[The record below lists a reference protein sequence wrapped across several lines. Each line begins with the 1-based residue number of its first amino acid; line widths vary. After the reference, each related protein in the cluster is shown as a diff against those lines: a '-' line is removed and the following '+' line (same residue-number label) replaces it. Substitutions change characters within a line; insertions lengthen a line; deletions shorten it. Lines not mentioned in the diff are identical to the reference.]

1 MGYQLLKDYLIS
13 IDLSKDKIYLRNQLT
28 VEKSISTNTIYKVNY
43 RDDLQNIWLPVT
55 INNVE
60 GLAHLDTGYPFTWV
74 EKSIIK
80 NEVERFTIDRLDVF
94 KQIDIEYKM
103 TQQSQNYSNLPFQ
116 LIANIGN
123 NLLSH
128 FVLTID
134 SVNKQLLFELI
145 KNNKN

>member
-1 MGYQLLKDYLIS
+1 M
-13 IDLSKDKIYLRNQLT
+13 
-28 VEKSISTNTIYKVNY
+28 VNC

-74 EKSIIK
+74 EESIVK
-80 NEVERFTIDRLDVF
+80 NEVESFTIDGLDVF
-94 KQIDIEYKM
+94 GQIDIKYKM
-103 TQQSQNYSNLPFQ
+103 TQQSQNYSNLKFP

-123 NLLSH
+123 NFLSH

-145 KNNKN
+145 KE